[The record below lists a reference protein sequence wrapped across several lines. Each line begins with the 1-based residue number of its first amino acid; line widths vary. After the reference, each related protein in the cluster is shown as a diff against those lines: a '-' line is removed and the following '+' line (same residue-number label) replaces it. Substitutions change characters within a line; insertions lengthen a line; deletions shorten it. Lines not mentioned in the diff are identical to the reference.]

1 MTVYK
6 TETVWGVNTPNE
18 LIHSCFI
25 LIVLFSSEWQYNEI
39 VWGVNAPNVFIH
51 FYVLFLLRIGF
62 LFRMTIKDGD
72 GMGHNCPKGV
82 DTRIFYNYYVLLI
95 FRMAIKDGDGVGR
108 KCPTPLPLLECRGAD
123 ALPVPGP
130 TGTLNL
136 L

>member
-1 MTVYK
+1 
-6 TETVWGVNTPNE
+6 
-18 LIHSCFI
+18 
-25 LIVLFSSEWQYNEI
+25 
-39 VWGVNAPNVFIH
+39 
-51 FYVLFLLRIGF
+51 
-62 LFRMTIKDGD
+62 MTIQDKD
-72 GMGHNCPKGV
+72 GMGHICPKGV
-82 DTRIFYNYYVLLI
+82 DTIIFYNYYVFTVLVI